1 MKLMKLTVSSPWI
14 LFSLIALTFTT
25 SVLSPQ
31 ASAADPEQSS
41 PGLNSDGKLSLNF
54 RYRYEFVD
62 QDSFTKDA
70 HASILRTRLAYRSP
84 YFANFGFLIELDD
97 VRSVG
102 ADLYNS
108 TRNGNTNRPVVAD
121 PEGTEVNQALILYR
135 GIENTVI
142 RAGRQRIT
150 LDNHRFIG
158 DVGWRQNDQT
168 YDSFSLTNVSQP
180 QTTIEYAYID
190 NVNRVFG
197 PASGTP
203 PADFQSN
210 SHILNAKYELSPNW
224 DATAY
229 AYLLDLE
236 DSPLSSNK
244 TFGIRINGSNAVS
257 DRTST
262 SYTMEY
268 AHQKNY
274 GDNPNNY
281 SADYYLLE
289 GALTIAGVTGKLGY
303 ELLEGDSVQAFQ
315 TPLATLHAFQGW
327 TDKFLATPSYGI
339 EDLYFSIATKIR
351 GADISLI
358 YHRFNPETGGP
369 NYGSEWDL
377 MIKKPITDRHSL
389 VFKYADYDAHSFSS
403 DTHKL
408 WVMFTA
414 GFGN

>member
-1 MKLMKLTVSSPWI
+1 MKLTVSLPWI

-25 SVLSPQ
+25 SVLSPP
-31 ASAADPEQSS
+31 ASAADQEQSK

-97 VRSVG
+97 VRSIG

-142 RAGRQRIT
+142 RAGRRRIT

-168 YDSFSLTNVSQP
+168 YDSFSLTNMSLP
-180 QTTIEYAYID
+180 ETIIEYAYID

-197 PASGTP
+197 PDSGSP
-203 PADFQSN
+203 SADIQSD
-210 SHILNAKYELSPNW
+210 SHILNVKHEWLPNW

-229 AYLLDLE
+229 AYLLDFE
-236 DSPLSSNK
+236 DSPLLSSK
-244 TFGIRINGSNAVS
+244 TLGIRLHGGIAFS
-257 DRTST
+257 DRTSI

-327 TDKFLATPSYGI
+327 ADKFLATPSDGI

-351 GADISLI
+351 GANISLI
-358 YHRFNPETGGP
+358 YHRFIPEASGP
-369 NYGSEWDL
+369 DYGSEWDL
-377 MIKKPITDRHSL
+377 MIKKPFAERYSIAL
-389 VFKYADYDAHSFSS
+389 KYADYDSRSFAT
-403 DTHKL
+403 DTEKL
-408 WVMFTA
+408 WIMLTA
-414 GFGN
+414 KFGN

>member
-1 MKLMKLTVSSPWI
+1 MKQMKLRVSLSWI

-25 SVLSPQ
+25 SLLSPP
-31 ASAADPEQSS
+31 AHAADQEQSK
-41 PGLNSDGKLSLNF
+41 PGLISESKLSLNF

-62 QDSFTKDA
+62 QDGFTKDA
-70 HASILRTRLAYRSP
+70 YASTLRTRFAYRSP
-84 YFANFGFLIELDD
+84 YFSNVGFLIEFDD
-97 VRSVG
+97 VRSIG
-102 ADLYNS
+102 NDLYNS

-135 GIENTVI
+135 GIEKTVI
-142 RAGRQRIT
+142 RAGRRRIT

-168 YDSFSLTNVSQP
+168 YDSFSLTNRSLP
-180 QTTIEYAYID
+180 ETTIEYAYID

-203 PADFQSN
+203 PAEFQSD
-210 SHILNAKYELSPNW
+210 SHILNVKHDWLPNW
-224 DATAY
+224 DVTAY
-229 AYLLDLE
+229 VYLLDLE
-236 DSPLSSNK
+236 DLPLSSSK

-281 SADYYLLE
+281 SADYFLLE
-289 GALTIAGVTGKLGY
+289 GALTSAGITGKLGY
-303 ELLEGDSVQAFQ
+303 EVLEGNPVQAFQ

-327 TDKFLATPSYGI
+327 ADKFLTTPSDGI

-351 GADISLI
+351 GANISVI
-358 YHRFNPETGGP
+358 YHRFNPENGDP
-369 NYGSEWDL
+369 DYGSEWDL
-377 MIKKPITDRHSL
+377 IIKKPLAEHYSIVL
-389 VFKYADYDAHSFSS
+389 KYADYDARSFAT
-403 DTHKL
+403 DTEKL
-408 WVMFTA
+408 WIMFTA
-414 GFGN
+414 KFGN